1 MEREELR
8 GEILRIAQR
17 LANVKVPCALVDEIA
32 IPVSESVKDLKNVI
46 FLLGSE
52 ADDNKEPKEE

>member
-8 GEILRIAQR
+8 DEIIQIAQR
-17 LANVKVPCALVDEIA
+17 LANIKIPCALVGDIGV
-32 IPVSESVKDLKNVI
+32 PVFESVNGLKRIIV
-46 FLLGSE
+46 LLNGE